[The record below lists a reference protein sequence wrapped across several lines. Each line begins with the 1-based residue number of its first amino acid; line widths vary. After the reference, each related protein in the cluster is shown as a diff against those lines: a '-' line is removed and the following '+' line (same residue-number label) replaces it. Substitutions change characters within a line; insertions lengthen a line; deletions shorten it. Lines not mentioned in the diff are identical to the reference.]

1 MSATLLKTM
10 GWSVVVNP
18 VSGDLFIYRDD
29 CPGEMVV
36 KRTDKSYDIEIYA
49 HADKLVASTSA
60 TFDQLYC
67 EE

>member
-1 MSATLLKTM
+1 MKSELFKAH

-18 VSGDLFIYRDD
+18 VSGSLYIYRPDL
-29 CPGEMVV
+29 PGEILITRDEVG
-36 KRTDKSYDIEIYA
+36 YGAEIYA

-60 TFDQLYC
+60 TFEQLHC

>member
-1 MSATLLKTM
+1 MAMFKEM
-10 GWSVVVNP
+10 GWTVSCNP
-18 VSGDLFIYRDD
+18 VSGRLCIYRED

-36 KRTDKSYDIEIYA
+36 KRTDKSYDVEIYA